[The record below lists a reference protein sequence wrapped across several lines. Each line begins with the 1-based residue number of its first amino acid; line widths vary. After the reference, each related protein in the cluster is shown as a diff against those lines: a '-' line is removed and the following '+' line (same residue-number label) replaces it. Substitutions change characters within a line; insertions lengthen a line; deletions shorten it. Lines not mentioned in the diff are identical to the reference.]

1 MKKVLS
7 ELAGDK
13 GMENT
18 MEKPR
23 IFKVYE
29 GNDKEVVPGALYM
42 RHMFGNDMSIAL
54 FKFAQGKGSDAPAE
68 VHSHGE
74 EIGLVLKGTAR
85 VFGTDGNE
93 YVIKAGE
100 AIIIP
105 SGWEHSG
112 TFDDDEECLI
122 FTVAFPKRPD
132 YGPEDEAPA
141 PVGFNIA
148 QK

>member
-1 MKKVLS
+1 
-7 ELAGDK
+7 
-13 GMENT
+13 

-23 IFKVYE
+23 IFRVYDE
-29 GNDKEVVPGALYM
+29 DVREVVPGALFM
-42 RHMFGNDMSIAL
+42 KHMFGDDMSIAL
-54 FKFAQGKGSDAPAE
+54 FKFAKGKGGDAPAE

-74 EIGLVLKGTAR
+74 EVGLVLKGTAR
-85 VFGTDGNE
+85 VYDTNGTE
-93 YVIKAGE
+93 YVVKAGE

-122 FTVAFPKRPD
+122 FTVAYPKRPD

-141 PVGFNIA
+141 PVGFNTGG
-148 QK
+148 Q